1 MSHLLKAANDD
12 RVNFNRIPKTAKK
25 AEEES
30 ITPGKKPNNLS
41 NILNDTGK
49 IVLIR
54 SYNQILILSR
64 S

>member
-12 RVNFNRIPKTAKK
+12 RVNFNRIPTTAKK
-25 AEEES
+25 AEEGS
-30 ITPGKKPNNLS
+30 ITPGKKQTNLS

-54 SYNQILILSR
+54 RNNQILLLSR
-64 S
+64 L